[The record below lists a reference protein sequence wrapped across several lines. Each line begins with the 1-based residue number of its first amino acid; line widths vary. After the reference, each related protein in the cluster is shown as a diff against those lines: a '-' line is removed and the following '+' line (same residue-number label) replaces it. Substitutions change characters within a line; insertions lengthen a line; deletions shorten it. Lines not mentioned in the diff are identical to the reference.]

1 MPFRQ
6 QIINHQGD
14 IFSIQTS
21 EQKQYE
27 GAACVEDQNVYVLDS
42 NQQTVVVPLS
52 QVSSIRNVTLS
63 KSEQFRLTEEGDISF
78 CVQLT
83 NTVIDTNFENSEL
96 SVELR
101 LQNTLNLE
109 CNCEL
114 IYAQRAYHA
123 EDNIV
128 TDAGFL
134 SRFNELGTK
143 TMTHEKVNGVQL
155 DLINPSNREGLL

>member
-1 MPFRQ
+1 M
-6 QIINHQGD
+6 
-14 IFSIQTS
+14 
-21 EQKQYE
+21 
-27 GAACVEDQNVYVLDS
+27 
-42 NQQTVVVPLS
+42 
-52 QVSSIRNVTLS
+52 
-63 KSEQFRLTEEGDISF
+63 
-78 CVQLT
+78 
-83 NTVIDTNFENSEL
+83 
-96 SVELR
+96 ELR

-134 SRFNELGTK
+134 SRFNEFGAK
-143 TMTHEKVNGVQL
+143 TMTHEKINGVQL